1 MLTGG
6 QIGQALRGGFGSAGG
21 QLLFSREFQL
31 AVDIINGFVQ
41 RRIAFARLALDGV
54 GLSGNAVYTYKVML
68 GINDGNL
75 PALDR
80 LSKLPS
86 DN

>member
-1 MLTGG
+1 LCGS
-6 QIGQALRGGFGSAGG
+6 FGSAGG

-31 AVDIINGFVQ
+31 AVDIVDGFIHGH
-41 RRIAFARLALDGV
+41 IAFARLALDGV
-54 GLSGNAVYTYKVML
+54 GLRGEAVYTHKYML
-68 GINDGNL
+68 GIDDGNL
-75 PALDR
+75 AAPGQ